1 MTERP
6 VLRRGAGGDAV
17 VALHELLDAVAA
29 SAPRAD
35 APDRFGAAT
44 EEAVRSFQ
52 RARGIQVDG
61 ICGRDTWA
69 ALEEARHP
77 LGSRLLAQR
86 RPMLRGD
93 DVRALQQWLNRLGFD
108 PGRDDGIFGP
118 DTERALREFQR
129 ASGVAPDGVCGPATC
144 RALEQ
149 VGGLAAG
156 SILTVRES
164 EQLAAAP
171 HRLAGR
177 RIVLCCIDRY
187 AAAAGDIAR
196 GLTARGAAVEV
207 VRDIADVAATA
218 NDADVDLALVVQ
230 PFDDP
235 QCRVAFYGSEAYRS
249 LRGSAIARRIA
260 EALDEC
266 YGPAA
271 GAVARTFGVLR
282 ETRMAAV
289 VCQPAPHTVGTDLAC
304 LAAALVAGVQ
314 AGFED
319 PPSESF
325 RLGDD
330 SSGPS

>member
-6 VLRRGAGGDAV
+6 VLRRGAHGEAV
-17 VALHELLDAVAA
+17 VALHELLDTAAA
-29 SAPRAD
+29 SLPRAD

-44 EEAVRSFQ
+44 EEVVRSFQ

-61 ICGRDTWA
+61 ICGRDTWT

-108 PGRDDGIFGP
+108 PGRDDAIFGP
-118 DTERALREFQR
+118 DTESALREFQR
-129 ASGVAPDGVCGPATC
+129 AAGVASDGVFGPETG
-144 RALEQ
+144 RALER

-156 SILTVRES
+156 SILEVRES
-164 EQLAAAP
+164 EQLDAAP

-177 RIVLCCIDRY
+177 RIVLCCADRY
-187 AAAAGDIAR
+187 QAAATGIAH
-196 GLTARGAAVEV
+196 GLAALDAAVEV
-207 VRDIADVAATA
+207 VSDITEVAATA

-235 QCRVAFYGSEAYRS
+235 QCRVAYYGTDAYRS

-260 EALDEC
+260 DSLDAC
-266 YGPAA
+266 YGPGA

-289 VCQPAPHTVGTDLAC
+289 VCQPSPSTVGTDLTC
-304 LAAALVAGVQ
+304 LAGALVAGVR
-314 AGFED
+314 AGFEN
-319 PPSESF
+319 PPSE
-325 RLGDD
+325 
-330 SSGPS
+330 PA